1 MQCDQLL
8 GIADPPP
15 NLLFVISHF
24 HNWQYAIAVLVI
36 DFLLVR
42 SHQICYDVRNKSG
55 VKKTIF
61 KVKYVDI

>member
-1 MQCDQLL
+1 MKPNTNRHYMQCDQLL

-36 DFLLVR
+36 DFWLMR
-42 SHQICYDVRNKSG
+42 SHQICY
-55 VKKTIF
+55 
-61 KVKYVDI
+61 